1 MLNYFE
7 YQFNFYYGDEQIG
20 TYYAPDTIVDKPEI
34 GSCERF
40 EQLPLTAE
48 NWSYVLGGIFPVF
61 FAFDIALHYKNKHYK
76 NFEKFFA
83 AYPDAQVIVEEEY
96 SQPWPFDLKKIF
108 EYPHPYEAL
117 ALLRDHLTDFSLD
130 KLTPRDYNKIIE
142 WDRKASE
149 DENDSSTV

>member
-20 TYYAPDTIVDKPEI
+20 TYCAPDTIVEKPIE
-34 GSCERF
+34 GSRERF

-61 FAFDIALHYKNKHYK
+61 FAFDITLTYKHKQYK
-76 NFEKFFA
+76 NFSKFFA
-83 AYPDAQVIVEEEY
+83 AYPNAQVIVEEEY

-130 KLTPRDYNKIIE
+130 KLAPIDYNKVIE
-142 WDRKASE
+142 WGRKASE

>member
-7 YQFNFYYGDEQIG
+7 HQFNFHCGDEVIG
-20 TYYAPDTIVDKPEI
+20 VYYAPDIIVDKPIE
-34 GSCERF
+34 GSHERF
-40 EQLPLTAE
+40 EQLPATKE
-48 NWSYVLGGIFPVF
+48 NWFDVLEGIFNVIT
-61 FAFDIALHYKNKHYK
+61 DDVTLHYKHKHYQ
-76 NFEKFFA
+76 NFKKFFA

-96 SQPWPFDLKKIF
+96 RQPWPFDLKKIL
-108 EYPHPYEAL
+108 EYPYPYEAL

-130 KLTPRDYNKIIE
+130 KLTPIDYNKVVE

>member
-1 MLNYFE
+1 MLNYFGH
-7 YQFNFYYGDEQIG
+7 QFNLHCGNEVIGVYYM
-20 TYYAPDTIVDKPEI
+20 PDIIVDKPIE
-34 GSCERF
+34 GSHERF
-40 EQLPLTAE
+40 EQLPANKE
-48 NWSYVLGGIFPVF
+48 NWFDVLECIFNVNTN
-61 FAFDIALHYKNKHYK
+61 DVSITYKQKCYK
-76 NFEKFFA
+76 NFKKFFA

-96 SQPWPFDLKKIF
+96 IEAWPFSLQKIF

-130 KLTPRDYNKIIE
+130 KLAPIDYNEVIE